1 MKIRELIEKLQSL
14 PEQDAE
20 VIISIPSLPCG
31 MGLKIFGSLKSVEPS
46 WYNSQEQEIILRLDK

>member
-20 VIISIPSLPCG
+20 VIINIPSLPCV
-31 MGLKIFGSLKSVEPS
+31 MGLKIFGRLKSAEAT